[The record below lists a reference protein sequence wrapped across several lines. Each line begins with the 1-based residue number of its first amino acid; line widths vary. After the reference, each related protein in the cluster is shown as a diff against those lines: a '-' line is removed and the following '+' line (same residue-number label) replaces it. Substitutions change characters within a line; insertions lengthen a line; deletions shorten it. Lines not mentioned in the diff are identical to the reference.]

1 MNKIF
6 FSDLDG
12 TLLTTD
18 KHISEKTRKAL
29 NAWLNDGNILA
40 ISSGRPLPSVKEVMR
55 ENNLIGKDIY
65 GIAFNGGQ
73 IYDTVSDK
81 IIMEKT
87 IPLNEAMIIGNTA
100 KDHGIYCHTYDDTH
114 IITMRNDKEIA
125 FYTKTIHVPVK
136 VLDNFPI
143 GIVREPSKF
152 LCVDPDKE
160 HDLDDFA
167 KIIMA
172 KLPDITCVK
181 SNEYLLEIFP
191 SSSGKGAAVKEFCS
205 LLNIDIKNSYAAGD
219 EQNDIS
225 MIEAAGCGIGM
236 INGHEKLKE
245 IADVITKTDND
256 HDGLATIIVDIIN
269 HIL

>member
-18 KHISEKTRKAL
+18 KHISAKTADAL
-29 NAWLNDGNILA
+29 KAWLDDGNILA

-55 ENNLIGKDIY
+55 ENNLIGKNIY

-87 IPLNEAMIIGNTA
+87 IPLDEAMIIGNTA
-100 KDHGIYCHTYDDTH
+100 AEYGIYCHTYDDTN
-114 IITMRNDKEIA
+114 IITKHLGKEID

-136 VLDNFPI
+136 VLDKFPE
-143 GIVREPSKF
+143 GIVRRPSKF

-160 HDLDDFA
+160 HDLDAFA
-167 KIIMA
+167 DVITG

-191 SSSGKGAAVKEFCS
+191 SSSGKGAAVKEFCE

-225 MIEAAGCGIGM
+225 MIEAAGTGIGM
-236 INGHEKLKE
+236 INGNEKLKE
-245 IADVITKTDND
+245 KADVITKTDND
-256 HDGLATIIVDIIN
+256 HDGLACIIVDIIN